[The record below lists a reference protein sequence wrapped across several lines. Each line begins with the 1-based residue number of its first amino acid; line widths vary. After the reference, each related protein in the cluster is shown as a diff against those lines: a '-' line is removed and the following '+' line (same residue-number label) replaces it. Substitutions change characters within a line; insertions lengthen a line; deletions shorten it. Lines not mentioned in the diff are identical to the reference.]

1 MSVRRSGFAFSG
13 RPKLGVGIAIV
24 CTCAGCSCLS
34 GNVSD
39 ALVPTIKSNVAVT
52 SRPRARIIYYGTP
65 GPVVDV
71 GTPDETLVQSA
82 AVDPELLKK
91 AEPPSCEIE
100 GATKPPAGAG
110 LPGANADPNLL
121 RIARLQLVSEC
132 YKDAERAVRRR
143 LERLQRLS
151 FKNASVDSE
160 LLKKAEPAS
169 CEIEGATKPPPGA
182 GLPGANADPNL
193 LEIARLQLAS
203 ECHKAAERAVR
214 RRLERL
220 QRSYVHSQRS

>member
-13 RPKLGVGIAIV
+13 LPKLGVGIAIV

-39 ALVPTIKSNVAVT
+39 ALVPTIKSNSAVT
-52 SRPRARIIYYGTP
+52 SRPRARIIYY
-65 GPVVDV
+65 

-100 GATKPPAGAG
+100 GATKPP
-110 LPGANADPNLL
+110 
-121 RIARLQLVSEC
+121 
-132 YKDAERAVRRR
+132 
-143 LERLQRLS
+143 
-151 FKNASVDSE
+151 
-160 LLKKAEPAS
+160 
-169 CEIEGATKPPPGA
+169 PGA

-193 LEIARLQLAS
+193 LEIARLQLARD
-203 ECHKAAERAVR
+203 CYKAAERVVR